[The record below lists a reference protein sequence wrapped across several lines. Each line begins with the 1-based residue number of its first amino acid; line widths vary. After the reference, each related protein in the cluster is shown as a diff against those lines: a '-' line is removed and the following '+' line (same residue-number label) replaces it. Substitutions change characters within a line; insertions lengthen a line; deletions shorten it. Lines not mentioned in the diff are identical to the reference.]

1 MACSLVENY
10 DAKWPMNPTDYQKV
24 KALFTEVCE
33 LAEPNRSARLA
44 ELCDQ
49 PELIAQVQALIQQTG
64 LDERRFAQP
73 LIGALT
79 AISAE
84 EMAVGDRLGVWTLT
98 DELGHGGMGTVFKA
112 QRGDGQFEQI
122 AAIKVLRGLPSASAL
137 ERLAQERQIVANLA
151 HPNIAR
157 LLDGG
162 ATPQG
167 RPYLVL
173 EYIEGLAIDQYCQRK
188 RLSTLQVIKLMLEIC
203 AGLSYAHQRLVVH
216 CDLKPSNILVNTEGR
231 PLLLDFGIAHRLQ
244 DQSPE
249 QNSDSGSDQA
259 LNSPQPR
266 AYTPGYASPEQ
277 RSGAALSTATDI
289 YGLGRVLQ
297 VLLNL
302 DADSQST
309 RLHTLTAT
317 ASNMPDGIDLQKTP
331 APLQAIIEHATAANP
346 AQRYVSVSAFA
357 DDLQRYLRHEPVS
370 VWRANRLYR
379 FRCYVR
385 RNGLALGLGTTAALA
400 LVGGLIG
407 TNLSLHDARSE
418 RAKAELAAT
427 RATRTAEFLGN
438 ILSAADPDR
447 ARDLDTTLLRE
458 ILDQAAV
465 QAKTELLN
473 EPLVLSAVEQVIGNT
488 YYQLG
493 EYDKSTL
500 HLRAALALQPA
511 TATHLRERLIIREKI
526 ADNYGYEQSQQALS
540 EYQTIYQERLS
551 AFGAEDP
558 DTLRASHAIAF
569 QMVRTGDFRSA
580 EARSKTLQPTLERV
594 LGPNHQSTLHNL
606 QTLAVAQTEL
616 AQITQGE
623 QTLKMLVA
631 RRIKLHGAAHSET
644 LAVQNSLAIF
654 YLRQSRF
661 AEAEALLRELYPLAK
676 KRLGSKN
683 FKSINFAGLLASAL
697 RQNGKLAES
706 GIYYREAL
714 DSATKLYGPSHAI
727 TLRFGSNYANFE
739 LASGNAQSALDRYAK
754 LEPLLNASIGAEHPD
769 MSDMHRTRAKA
780 QVHLKQIAAA
790 KISWQR
796 ALAIDRKA
804 YGDDT
809 HPLIVEDLTGL
820 KALDKL

>member
-1 MACSLVENY
+1 
-10 DAKWPMNPTDYQKV
+10 MNPTDYQQV
-24 KALFTEVCE
+24 KALFSEVCD
-33 LAEPNRSARLA
+33 LPEPERSMRLA
-44 ELCDQ
+44 QLSDQ

-64 LDERRFAQP
+64 LDDQRFAKP
-73 LIGALT
+73 VLGAF
-79 AISAE
+79 AYVADE
-84 EMAVGDRLGVWTLT
+84 EVKPGDRLGVWTLT

-379 FRCYVR
+379 LHCYVR
-385 RNGLALGLGTTAALA
+385 RNGLALGLASLAVLA
-400 LVGGLIG
+400 LLGGLIG
-407 TNLSLHDARSE
+407 TNLSLQQVRAE
-418 RAKAELAAT
+418 RARAEQSAT
-427 RATRTAEFLGN
+427 RANRTADFLGN

-458 ILDQAAV
+458 ILDQAAL
-465 QAKTELLN
+465 QANKELTN
-473 EPLVLSAVEQVIGNT
+473 EPLVLSQIEQVIGNT

-493 EYDKSTL
+493 AYDKSRA
-500 HLRAALALQPA
+500 HLRSALALKPVS
-511 TATHLRERLIIREKI
+511 TNTLRQRLEIREKI
-526 ADNYGYEQSQQALS
+526 ADSFGYEMAAQALA
-540 EYQTIYQERLS
+540 EYQAIYQERLVS
-551 AFGAEDP
+551 FGAEDQE
-558 DTLRASHAIAF
+558 TLRTSHAIAF
-569 QMVRTGDFRSA
+569 QWVNTGEFKKA
-580 EARSKTLQPTLERV
+580 LARSLMLSPILERV
-594 LGPNHQSTLHNL
+594 LGPDHPTSLQNL
-606 QTLAVAQTEL
+606 QTLSVAQTEL
-616 AQITQGE
+616 AQFSVAE
-623 QTLKMLVA
+623 QSLKTLVE
-631 RRIKLHGAAHSET
+631 RRTKLHGTAHTET

-661 AEAEALLRELYPLAK
+661 AEAEALLRQLYPLAK

-697 RQNGKLAES
+697 RQNGKLTES
-706 GIYYREAL
+706 GIYYKEAL
-714 DSATKLYGPSHAI
+714 NAATLQYGASHPI
-727 TLRFGSNYANFE
+727 TLRFAGNYANFE
-739 LASGNAQSALDRYAK
+739 LASGNAQGALKRLAA
-754 LEPLLNASIGAEHPD
+754 LEPLFNTAIGAEHPD
-769 MSDMHRTRAKA
+769 MSDFHRTRAKA
-780 QVHLKQIAAA
+780 LVALKQTEQA
-790 KISWQR
+790 KASWQR
-796 ALAIDRKA
+796 ALVIDRKA

-809 HPLIVEDLTGL
+809 HPLIVEDLAGL
-820 KALDKL
+820 AALDNL